1 MRSSP
6 QHMLRNTLIALGIA
20 SAPLHAQNTF
30 FEAGDLI
37 LFFQKPGNSNT
48 IYVGLG
54 NATALY
60 RGTASG
66 PDAGLQQLN
75 IVNLNTELISAFGAG
90 WASDTGIY
98 AGLIAC
104 RTSSTGVTVTN
115 GDPTRTFYVSRAR
128 ETVGTLG
135 QASSTTWDLS
145 LSNPFTG
152 GATQIVSFGN
162 TFETNYTTKVAI
174 SPVDISTIDNQNP
187 FLAPG
192 IQDTAFNA
200 FGGGIQQAGA
210 ATAFGTMGAA
220 GQVEFALDLYRVLS
234 RTTGTNSGSI
244 ITGPD
249 KVGSYEGTIVVGSD
263 GNVSFLT
270 QSETPSS
277 TFTAWADGFA
287 ASLPNAADRLPI
299 ADPDAD
305 GQNNLMEFVLNGN
318 PATSDT
324 NIAPTLD
331 ASGSNFVF
339 SFNRRDDSESP
350 ETTLVFQS
358 SPDLVTWTDVS
369 VGTSSSGAVSVSEN
383 GGAPDSITVT
393 VSKGSN
399 TKLFG
404 RLKVVR

>member
-1 MRSSP
+1 MRPSP
-6 QHMLRNTLIALGIA
+6 YHMLRNTLIALGFA
-20 SAPLHAQNTF
+20 CAPLHAQNTF
-30 FEAGDLI
+30 FDAGDLI
-37 LFFQKPGNSNT
+37 LFFQKPGDNDT

-54 NATALY
+54 SAPTLY
-60 RGTASG
+60 RGAASG

-75 IVNLNTELISAFGAG
+75 IVNINSELTSAFGAG
-90 WASDTGIY
+90 WASDTSIY

-104 RTSSTGVTVTN
+104 RTSSTGVAVTN

-174 SPVDISTIDNQNP
+174 SPVEISTIDNQNP

-200 FGGGIQQAGA
+200 FGGGIQQAGS

-220 GQVEFALDLYRVLS
+220 GEVEFALDLYRVLS
-234 RTTGTNSGSI
+234 RTTGTNSASI

-249 KVGSYEGTIVVGSD
+249 KIGSYEGTVVVGSD

-270 QSETPSS
+270 QGEAPSS
-277 TFTAWADGFA
+277 TFTTWADTFIA
-287 ASLPNAADRLPI
+287 ALPNAADREPG

-305 GQNNLMEFVLNGN
+305 GMNNLMEFVLNGN
-318 PATSDT
+318 PAASDT
-324 NIAPTLD
+324 AIAPTLD
-331 ASGSNFVF
+331 ASGANFVF
-339 SFNRRDDSESP
+339 SFSRRDDSESP
-350 ETTLVFQS
+350 ETTLEFQS
-358 SPDLVTWTDVS
+358 SPDLVTWTPVTVGATSSGSVS
-369 VGTSSSGAVSVSEN
+369 VTEN
-383 GGAPDSITVT
+383 GVSPDSITVT
-393 VSKGSN
+393 VGKGSN
-399 TKLFG
+399 TMLFG